1 MKFVVPSD
9 VADWVVVSDSSVRLT
24 GHAVFKLEGRQIKC
38 NCGDEL
44 SFRTQMRD
52 DRFVIE
58 VTNTQRHLGDLVA
71 YSYSFP
77 IPDGVETVE
86 FTYVFKSELVVPTV
100 KMVTDENGHTMEES
114 TYDMGGGTTMTM
126 TLFK

>member
-1 MKFVVPSD
+1 MKFLVPTD
-9 VADWVVVSDSSVRLT
+9 GLADWVVSEDAVRLT
-24 GHAVFKLEGRQIKC
+24 GYAMFKLNERQLKC

-44 SFRTQMRD
+44 SFRTQIRD